1 MPVGYVRHCA
11 HSEQGVC
18 TSCVIKMV
26 SICINTTV
34 DYQCK
39 RKCIHDDTAAEFCSL
54 KLLELHLRNL
64 RDSMLRTIGGRTSS
78 REVVRTTSTPRG
90 MCNDAIQTVL
100 DQIVETTEDPGQI
113 HDRIDGLRTLL
124 PQQVVNAI
132 HARAVLQC
140 HTYLFHPLF
149 FYYLNIFKRK
159 TLSFLHLPD
168 NLYNFQDM
176 FSTYF
181 RRAEMF
187 LENKSKLRYLPYR
200 RRY

>member
-18 TSCVIKMV
+18 MSCVIKMV

-39 RKCIHDDTAAEFCSL
+39 GKCDDTAAEFCSL

-64 RDSMLRTIGGRTSS
+64 RDSMLRTSS
-78 REVVRTTSTPRG
+78 REVVTSTPRG
-90 MCNDAIQTVL
+90 LCSDAIQTVL

-140 HTYLFHPLF
+140 HTYLFYEYPLF
-149 FYYLNIFKRK
+149 FYLNIFKRK
-159 TLSFLHLPD
+159 T
-168 NLYNFQDM
+168 
-176 FSTYF
+176 
-181 RRAEMF
+181 EGG
-187 LENKSKLRYLPYR
+187 LPYFVHVKLSSSNLASLPPFLPTETVG
-200 RRY
+200 